1 MKAVVPLD
9 GSDTAMGIMP
19 TVRRLIEMS
28 PGIEI
33 HMVRVVDPKDVR
45 GRLEHVVA
53 EPPAVSAG
61 KAGGGGPPPR
71 GRGGPALGGAPRG
84 GVGAGPGGGR
94 APPPR
99 LVESHGE
106 AMTRKGTELREGLE
120 LIASK
125 EIPQAASVAHVKW
138 SGNAAQA
145 ITELANELDAD
156 VIVMATHGRSGI
168 SHVLAG
174 SVAEAVI
181 RTSGRPVL
189 VQKPG

>member
-19 TVRRLIEMS
+19 TVRRLLEMA
-28 PGIEI
+28 PAIEI
-33 HMVRVVDPKDVR
+33 HLVRVIDPKDVK

-53 EPPAVSAG
+53 EPPAASMG
-61 KAGGGGPPPR
+61 KAT
-71 GRGGPALGGAPRG
+71 
-84 GVGAGPGGGR
+84 VQ

-106 AMTRKGTELREGLE
+106 AMERKSIELRENLE
-120 LIASK
+120 AIAVK
-125 EIPQAASVAHVKW
+125 EIPEAAAVAHVRW

-181 RTSGRPVL
+181 KSSGRPVL

>member
-19 TVRRLIEMS
+19 TVRRLVEMS

-33 HMVRVVDPKDVR
+33 HFLRVVDPKDVR
-45 GRLEHVVA
+45 GRLEHVVD
-53 EPPAVSAG
+53 EPPAVSVGSTAVQ
-61 KAGGGGPPPR
+61 GPQ
-71 GRGGPALGGAPRG
+71 
-84 GVGAGPGGGR
+84 
-94 APPPR
+94 PR

-106 AMTRKGTELREGLE
+106 AMTRKGIELREQLE
-120 LIASK
+120 AIAAR
-125 EIPQAASVAHVKW
+125 ELADATTAAHVKW

-156 VIVMATHGRSGI
+156 VIVMATHGRSGL
-168 SHVLAG
+168 SHMLAG

-181 RTSGRPVL
+181 RNSGRPVL

>member
-19 TVRRLIEMS
+19 TVRRLLGMAPRLKSTWCGCDRPEGRAGAI
-28 PGIEI
+28 GA
-33 HMVRVVDPKDVR
+33 R
-45 GRLEHVVA
+45 GSRAACCL
-53 EPPAVSAG
+53 AG
-61 KAGGGGPPPR
+61 KTT
-71 GRGGPALGGAPRG
+71 
-84 GVGAGPGGGR
+84 VH

-106 AMTRKGTELREGLE
+106 AMARKGRELQEALE
-120 LIASK
+120 AIAKK
-125 EIPQAASVAHVKW
+125 ELSEAVAVSHVKW

-156 VIVMATHGRSGI
+156 VIVMATHGRSGL

-189 VQKPG
+189 VQKPD

>member
-9 GSDTAMGIMP
+9 GGDTAMGIMP
-19 TVRRLIEMS
+19 TVRRLIDMS

-33 HMVRVVDPKDVR
+33 HFVRVVDPKDVR
-45 GRLEHVVA
+45 GRLEHIVG
-53 EPPAVSAG
+53 EPPAVTMG
-61 KAGGGGPPPR
+61 KAT
-71 GRGGPALGGAPRG
+71 
-84 GVGAGPGGGR
+84 VQ

-106 AMTRKGTELREGLE
+106 AMTRKGTELREQLE
-120 LIASK
+120 AIAAM
-125 EIPQAASVAHVKW
+125 EIPQAASAVHVKW

-156 VIVMATHGRSGI
+156 VIVMATHGRSGL

-181 RTSGRPVL
+181 KTSGRPVL
-189 VQKPG
+189 VQKPA

>member
-9 GSDTAMGIMP
+9 GSDTALGIMP
-19 TVRRLIEMS
+19 SVRRLIEMS

-33 HMVRVVDPKDVR
+33 HLLRVMDPKDVR
-45 GRLEHVVA
+45 GRLEHVVG
-53 EPPAVSAG
+53 EPPAASVG
-61 KAGGGGPPPR
+61 KTT
-71 GRGGPALGGAPRG
+71 
-84 GVGAGPGGGR
+84 VQ

-106 AMTRKGTELREGLE
+106 AMARKGIELREGLE
-120 LIASK
+120 AVAAK

>member
-19 TVRRLIEMS
+19 TVRRLLGMA
-28 PGIEI
+28 PTIEI
-33 HMVRVVDPKDVR
+33 HLVRVIDPKDVR

-53 EPPAVSAG
+53 EPPAASAG
-61 KAGGGGPPPR
+61 KTT
-71 GRGGPALGGAPRG
+71 
-84 GVGAGPGGGR
+84 VH

-106 AMTRKGTELREGLE
+106 AMARKGRELQEALE
-120 LIASK
+120 AIAKK
-125 EIPQAASVAHVKW
+125 ELSEAVAVSHVKW

-156 VIVMATHGRSGI
+156 VIVMATHGRSGL

-189 VQKPG
+189 VQKPD